1 MGRIVELLVGIS
13 ALAGIATFLGVRTA
27 VRATLRNLGRK
38 PQVPPPGTTVERRTH
53 EPTDTGGN

>member
-1 MGRIVELLVGIS
+1 MGRVVELLVGIS

-38 PQVPPPGTTVERRTH
+38 PQVPPTSKDLERRD
-53 EPTDTGGN
+53 E